1 MSPPL
6 AWLLTL
12 DAPDDPQ
19 PFANH
24 LRAVEMARALGRL
37 GFALQTIAP
46 ATGASSQRWH
56 ELEGAQ
62 HIEHSVAPA
71 VPWRPPGW
79 DLLWFR
85 CVVVPWLTR
94 LRQQHRPRW
103 IFTNAAA
110 YAPVVAQCAGAGGPE
125 RPVVHVD
132 VMGLPSLERAG
143 LRRGT
148 RAVLAR
154 RFLLRDER
162 TMFRAADVITT
173 VNHRHARTITELF
186 APRVA
191 PAVIRDACDP
201 MDVAPRPSIDLEA
214 MGVRSGT
221 TVVAFLGQLI
231 HGRLDDLLRAME
243 RLPSSLPVQALII
256 GDGPDRPGYE
266 RRVAESDRLRGRVVF
281 AGFQERR
288 VGLAMVAGSAIAFSD
303 CWSAAGFPFKLF
315 EYMAL
320 GRAIVVEG
328 KEQIRE
334 VLSDGE
340 DAFFYRGADALAAA
354 ITSLVENPPRRTR
367 LGLAARARFEADHT
381 LAQRRREL
389 DALLAQQAARLG

>member
-1 MSPPL
+1 MSAPL

-24 LRAVEMARALGRL
+24 LRLVEMARALGRL
-37 GFALQTIAP
+37 GFALQTITP
-46 ATGASSQRWH
+46 ATGRSGRRWQ
-56 ELEGAQ
+56 ELEGAER
-62 HIEHSVAPA
+62 IEHSVAPA

-79 DLLWFR
+79 DPLWFR

-110 YAPVVAQCAGAGGPE
+110 YAPVVAQCAGADVHE

-132 VMGLPSLERAG
+132 VMGLASLERAG
-143 LRRGT
+143 FRRGA
-148 RAVLAR
+148 RKVLAR

-162 TMFRAADVITT
+162 TMFGAADIITT
-173 VNHRHARTITELF
+173 VNYRHARTITELF

-201 MDVAPRPSIDLEA
+201 MDLAPPPSVDLEG

-221 TVVAFLGQLI
+221 TVIAFLGQLI

-256 GDGPDRPGYE
+256 GNGPDRPGYE
-266 RRVAESDRLRGRVVF
+266 RRVAESDRLRDRVIF

-288 VGLAMVAGSAIAFSD
+288 VGLAMVAVSAIAFSD

-340 DAFFYRGADALAAA
+340 DALFYRGADALAAA
-354 ITSLVENPPRRTR
+354 ITSLVEDPPRRKR
-367 LGLAARARFEADHT
+367 LGSAARARFEAHHT
-381 LAQRRREL
+381 LAHRRREL
-389 DALLAQQAARLG
+389 DALLAARLG

>member
-1 MSPPL
+1 MSRPL

-24 LRAVEMARALGRL
+24 LRVVEMARALGRL
-37 GFALQTIAP
+37 GFALQTITP
-46 ATGASSQRWH
+46 ATRASDRRPPGI
-56 ELEGAQ
+56 EGAER
-62 HIEHSVAPA
+62 IEHPVAPA
-71 VPWRPPGW
+71 AAWRPPGW
-79 DLLWFR
+79 DPLWFR
-85 CVVVPWLTR
+85 CVVVPWLAR
-94 LRQQHRPRW
+94 LRRRHEPRW

-110 YAPVVAQCAGAGGPE
+110 YAPVVAQCAAAGSG

-132 VMGLPSLERAG
+132 VMGLGSLERAG
-143 LRRGT
+143 LRRGA
-148 RAVLAR
+148 RGVLAR
-154 RFLLRDER
+154 RLVLRDER
-162 TMFRAADVITT
+162 AMCRAADVITT
-173 VNHRHARTITELF
+173 VNDRHARTITELF

-201 MDVAPRPSIDLEA
+201 MDVTPIDLQA
-214 MGVRSGT
+214 MGIRSGT
-221 TVVAFLGQLI
+221 TVIAFLGQLM

-256 GDGPDRPGYE
+256 GDGPDRPGDE

-281 AGFQERR
+281 VGFRERR
-288 VGLAMVAGSAIAFSD
+288 VGLAMVAASAIAFSD

-328 KEQIRE
+328 KEQMRE

-340 DAFFYRGADALAAA
+340 DASFYRGADALAAA
-354 ITSLVENPPRRTR
+354 ITALVEDPPRRQR
-367 LGLAARARFEADHT
+367 LGVAARARFEAHHT
-381 LAQRRREL
+381 LARRRREL
-389 DALLAQQAARLG
+389 DALLATHAAGDATA